1 MGIPTG
7 FLEAKIAMA
16 TEAVGEVIPN
26 LDYASVMQPIAGN
39 AGGKNLL
46 SMRQLDHGDIHG
58 YISEAYAIERVI
70 QDPRQRGVS
79 LLPFVVLKAVMR
91 QPSTRTAGSMVTAI
105 NKLGGTA
112 DLISGMTSS
121 SEAKGESLA
130 DSWIAFA
137 TQADIIGTRTAEDNG
152 PMYAARVIAE
162 AASQD
167 QLWQNVPV
175 INLGDGRNEHP
186 TQALGDL
193 FTVHKE
199 FDKLEDLKIVIVG
212 DHERYRA
219 HHSLMIGAATVGM
232 SVVAV
237 ESKAAPVPHEYVD
250 LLGDKLTITPDLDAA
265 MSDADI
271 LYIGRNPDEY
281 TGEEKTE
288 KRRSKKLAKDYE
300 SWVVDLDR
308 IQQMSPDAIVLH
320 PRPRRN
326 ELHPSVDSDPR
337 MRDVQQMENM
347 IPMRMAIIAKH
358 LGKSISGSL
367 N

>member
-1 MGIPTG
+1 
-7 FLEAKIAMA
+7 MA
-16 TEAVGEVIPN
+16 SEVAATEVIPD
-26 LDYASVMQPIAGN
+26 LDYEGVMQPIAGY

-46 SMRQLDHGDIHG
+46 SMRQLDYGDIHE
-58 YISEAYAIERVI
+58 YIHEAYAAEATLR
-70 QDPRQRGVS
+70 DPQKHGLA
-79 LLPFVVLKAVMR
+79 LLPHIVLKAVMR

-152 PMYAARVIAE
+152 PMYAAHAIAE
-162 AASQD
+162 AAKQGH
-167 QLWQNVPV
+167 LWQNVPV

-232 SVVAV
+232 SVIAV
-237 ESKAAPVPHEYVD
+237 ESKAAPVPQEYVD
-250 LLGDKLTITPDLDAA
+250 LLGDKLTRTTDLDVA
-265 MSDADI
+265 MSDTDI

-281 TGEEKTE
+281 TGEEKSE
-288 KRRSKKLAKDYE
+288 KRRSKKLARDYE
-300 SWVVDLDR
+300 GWIVDLDR
-308 IQQMSPDAIVLH
+308 IQHMSPDAIVLH

-326 ELHPSVDSDPR
+326 ELHPSVDNDSR

-347 IPMRMAIIAKH
+347 IPMRKAIIARH
-358 LGKSISGSL
+358 LGKSIADKI
-367 N
+367 